1 MAIEVLLMA
10 DIADVGQEG
19 DVVRVAEGYARNYLF
34 PKSLAAPVT
43 EATRRKLAKLR
54 TEREATRK
62 LALDAAREIAKKLEG
77 LSVTIPVKTTE
88 GEKLYGSVHEANIA
102 DAIKAQGVSVD
113 KSCVQLAEPIKA
125 LGVYD
130 VTIRLHP
137 DAESVVKVWIVEE

>member
-43 EATRRKLAKLR
+43 AATRRKLAKLR
-54 TEREATRK
+54 VEREATRK
-62 LALDAAREIAKKLEG
+62 LALDAAREVAKKMAG
-77 LSVTIPVKTTE
+77 LSVTLPVKTTE
-88 GEKLYGSVHEANIA
+88 GEKLYGAVHAANIA
-102 DAIKAQGVSVD
+102 DAIKAQGVAID

-137 DAESVVKVWIVEE
+137 DVESVVKVWIVEE